1 MAWRRTALLVTVGA
15 ALLGAPFTANTQ
27 PSGRVPTV
35 GYLSALSRSD
45 PPVQRSLDAILQ
57 RLRELGYVDGQNLA
71 IEYRWAEGKV
81 ERLAELAAEL
91 VRLEVDVVLA
101 SGGLPVA
108 KAAQQATKTIPIIM
122 TGPADPVAAGLVAS
136 LARPGGNITG
146 VAIITHELVGKELE
160 LLREMVPKL
169 SRLAVLWNPSNPG
182 NTSQYR
188 AAQAAAQV
196 LGLRLQSLEVRGPS
210 ELKQAFATMTKER
223 ADALLVLLDSMLLG
237 QRRQVAELAAMHQLP
252 AMYGLR
258 LHVEA
263 GGLMAYAADG
273 DETALQVASYVARI
287 LKGAKPA
294 DLPVELPT
302 RFVLVINMRT
312 ARDLGLTPQRSLL
325 MRADHLIE

>member
-1 MAWRRTALLVTVGA
+1 MPGRRIALFLTLGL
-15 ALLGAPFTANTQ
+15 ALLGAPSAAYTQ
-27 PSGRVPTV
+27 PSGRGPVM

-45 PPVQRSLDAILQ
+45 PLVQRNLDAILQ
-57 RLRELGYVDGQNLA
+57 RLRELGYVEGQNLA

-81 ERLAELAAEL
+81 ERLPELAAEL
-91 VRLEVDVVLA
+91 VRLKVDVFVA

-108 KAAQQATKTIPIIM
+108 QAAQKATKTIPIVF

-160 LLREMVPKL
+160 LLREMVPTM

-182 NTSQYR
+182 NASQYR
-188 AAQAAAQV
+188 AAEAAAQM
-196 LGLRLQSLEVRGPS
+196 LGVRLLSLEVRGPG
-210 ELKQAFATMTKER
+210 ELEQAFAKMTKER

-237 QRRQVAELAAMHQLP
+237 QRTRVAELAAMHRLP

-258 LHVEA
+258 LHAEA
-263 GGLMAYAADG
+263 GGLMAYAADQ
-273 DETALQVASYVARI
+273 DETALQIASYVARI

-312 ARDLGLTPQRSLL
+312 ARDLGLTPSRSLL
-325 MRADHLIE
+325 MRTTDLIE